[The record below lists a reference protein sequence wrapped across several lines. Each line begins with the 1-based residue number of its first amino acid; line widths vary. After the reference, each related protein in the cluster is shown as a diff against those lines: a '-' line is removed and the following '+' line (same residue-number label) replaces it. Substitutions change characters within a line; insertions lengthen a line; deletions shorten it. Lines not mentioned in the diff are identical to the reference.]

1 MVINL
6 DNVTEIVE
14 RLIKLGLLTSSI
26 DQLDRILSITR
37 DLDVIDVKASDIIIN
52 LKHEVFRDHKDVV
65 SRVLHRVLLYNLVE
79 NIGDKTRLFIELE
92 NDSLRLSINNA
103 PCLDVEKV
111 LEDYVQMYYQTSED
125 RDKVLPILYFEY
137 LHQVSEDVK
146 KRIVDKYEALTIS
159 VAKDILSKASKI
171 CVSPQW
177 IDPRIADVISIDIIK
192 YMHKD
197 DKKIP
202 TVIDR
207 KHLNSLTKILTE
219 SRSILEIANKLR
231 ELGVDVTFYIVIDG
245 KSAEEVIRSSFKNK
259 FGELIYKKLVEGH
272 IRWGSVYEQLIKMV
286 IEEKDLD
293 IGIDKAVKNMNAFHQ
308 YVEKLISKLKH
319 EREDTWLTMLNN
331 VLNEM
336 SSRGKTINYKE
347 EWINIIHSLIPSI
360 ILLLIYDIVSLGD
373 HRSALL
379 SRFINLLRSS
389 LELGIL
395 SMPSIEDQLLNQL
408 TKYNLLTGL
417 KIDEALKMLINVI
430 KHLVKYVDYEEV
442 DIQRGLHFIK
452 LKISRDI
459 VKDLG
464 EVVIRLGSSYVVLEF
479 RSRGEVYILCSSYSN
494 SKDVVNLMKSLRNTI
509 NRFSQSRRSSTQSL
523 MLSGVEKSLSQSI
536 AINDPDIMRVLDS
549 AIAISLGVKV
559 ELNTLQFLYEDNRD
573 RLIIVKFGLQKS

>member
-360 ILLLIYDIVSLGD
+360 ILLLIYDIVSLGN

>member
-103 PCLDVEKV
+103 PCLDVEKA

-293 IGIDKAVKNMNAFHQ
+293 IGIDKAVKNMNVFHQ

-360 ILLLIYDIVSLGD
+360 ILLLIYDIVSLGN

>member
-103 PCLDVEKV
+103 PCLDVEKA

-319 EREDTWLTMLNN
+319 ERDDTWLTMLNN

-360 ILLLIYDIVSLGD
+360 ILLLIYDIVSLGN

>member
-319 EREDTWLTMLNN
+319 ERDDTWLTMLNN

-360 ILLLIYDIVSLGD
+360 ILLLIYDIVSLGN